1 MLSSREQARN
11 PGQGSVQ
18 DHQLPA
24 SFMEYFS
31 LALLP
36 HPQIKNDKQLK
47 RRPSG
52 TLSSMGQ
59 IPPME

>member
-24 SFMEYFS
+24 SFIEHFS
-31 LALLP
+31 LALLSR
-36 HPQIKNDKQLK
+36 PQIKKDKQLK
-47 RRPSG
+47 RRPLG
-52 TLSSMGQ
+52 TLSSMGHT
-59 IPPME
+59 PPME